1 MPQDPGDHPESVQFS
16 ADDGARTSLPLARR
30 TEIPAEGGAFHADI
44 VGTVGRGT
52 GQISTFVVPV
62 SAGRT
67 DLTVNLQTADAS
79 PDNGFTA
86 YLVRPSDGLLQTSAA
101 FVNGAATL
109 QVPNP
114 GPGLWEIDVKLNLTT
129 SGKEFH
135 QVVNGHVVPATT

>member
-16 ADDGARTSLPLARR
+16 ADNGARTSLPLSRR
-30 TEIPAEGGAFHADI
+30 TEIPAGGGTFHADI

-67 DLTVNLQTADAS
+67 DLTVNLQTAEVS
-79 PDNGFTA
+79 PDGFTA
-86 YLVRPSDGLLQTSAA
+86 YRVRPSDGLLQTSAA
-101 FVNGAATL
+101 IVNGAATL

-129 SGKEFH
+129 SGREFH
-135 QVVNGHVVPATT
+135 QVENGQVAPASTT